1 MANPHGR
8 PRSETVKLT
17 KTARERFDRQLAEK
31 LPDIFTALF
40 EAGTKEKNTAALS
53 LLVNRAVPVRKGVP
67 VNFKTRP
74 LSNPTECAE
83 AFGANARAHIH
94 RIDGRIHDESDGT
107 HIGRYGAACAA
118 IAGKRSGRYRHP
130 GQRDVEGPDQN
141 LPDLGEPIMLPSSGV
156 SSPLPMAAR
165 MSVTTC
171 GLACNGSASS
181 TIPTDKSAVAFLMNP
196 PISTVECAPS
206 R

>member
-40 EAGTKEKNTAALS
+40 EAGTKDKDTAALS

-74 LSNPTECAE
+74 LSNPSECAE
-83 AFGANARAHIH
+83 AFGDILTA
-94 RIDGRIHDESDGT
+94 
-107 HIGRYGAACAA
+107 IGRGELTPDEGNMIGALIERRA
-118 IAGKRSGRYRHP
+118 
-130 GQRDVEGPDQN
+130 N
-141 LPDLGEPIMLPSSGV
+141 L
-156 SSPLPMAAR
+156 
-165 MSVTTC
+165 
-171 GLACNGSASS
+171 
-181 TIPTDKSAVAFLMNP
+181 FQ
-196 PISTVECAPS
+196 TVELQDEIAALKAQIAIVIPPPRPALHVVERS
-206 R
+206 

>member
-40 EAGTKEKNTAALS
+40 EAGTKEKDTAALS

-74 LSNPTECAE
+74 LSNPGECA
-83 AFGANARAHIH
+83 ASRH
-94 RIDGRIHDESDGT
+94 R
-107 HIGRYGAACAA
+107 
-118 IAGKRSGRYRHP
+118 
-130 GQRDVEGPDQN
+130 
-141 LPDLGEPIMLPSSGV
+141 L
-156 SSPLPMAAR
+156 
-165 MSVTTC
+165 
-171 GLACNGSASS
+171 
-181 TIPTDKSAVAFLMNP
+181 TDRWVQMVKTDRELIQQA
-196 PISTVECAPS
+196 PISGP
-206 R
+206 RPLR

>member
-40 EAGTKEKNTAALS
+40 EAGTKEKDTAALS

-74 LSNPTECAE
+74 LSNPGECAE
-83 AFGANARAHIH
+83 AFGDILAA
-94 RIDGRIHDESDGT
+94 
-107 HIGRYGAACAA
+107 IGRGELTPDEGNMIGALIERRA
-118 IAGKRSGRYRHP
+118 
-130 GQRDVEGPDQN
+130 N
-141 LPDLGEPIMLPSSGV
+141 L
-156 SSPLPMAAR
+156 
-165 MSVTTC
+165 
-171 GLACNGSASS
+171 
-181 TIPTDKSAVAFLMNP
+181 FQ
-196 PISTVECAPS
+196 TVELQDEIAALKAQIAIVIPPPRPALHVVERS
-206 R
+206 

>member
-40 EAGTKEKNTAALS
+40 EAGTKDKDTAALS

-83 AFGANARAHIH
+83 AFR
-94 RIDGRIHDESDGT
+94 
-107 HIGRYGAACAA
+107 
-118 IAGKRSGRYRHP
+118 RHP
-130 GQRDVEGPDQN
+130 HSHRKRRADAGRGQHDWRPD
-141 LPDLGEPIMLPSSGV
+141 
-156 SSPLPMAAR
+156 
-165 MSVTTC
+165 
-171 GLACNGSASS
+171 
-181 TIPTDKSAVAFLMNP
+181 
-196 PISTVECAPS
+196 
-206 R
+206 

>member
-40 EAGTKEKNTAALS
+40 EAGTKEKDTAALS

-74 LSNPTECAE
+74 LSNPSECAE
-83 AFGANARAHIH
+83 AFGDILTA
-94 RIDGRIHDESDGT
+94 
-107 HIGRYGAACAA
+107 IGRGELTPDEGNMIGALFERRANLFQTIELQDEIASLKA
-118 IAGKRSGRYRHP
+118 QIAGIVVTPPR
-130 GQRDVEGPDQN
+130 
-141 LPDLGEPIMLPSSGV
+141 LGFHVVKQP
-156 SSPLPMAAR
+156 
-165 MSVTTC
+165 
-171 GLACNGSASS
+171 
-181 TIPTDKSAVAFLMNP
+181 
-196 PISTVECAPS
+196 
-206 R
+206 

>member
-40 EAGTKEKNTAALS
+40 EAGTKEKDTAALS

-83 AFGANARAHIH
+83 AFGDILAA
-94 RIDGRIHDESDGT
+94 
-107 HIGRYGAACAA
+107 IGRGELTPDEGNMIGALIERRANLFQTIELQDEIASLKA
-118 IAGKRSGRYRHP
+118 QIAGIVVTPPRP
-130 GQRDVEGPDQN
+130 GLHVVEGASPSA
-141 LPDLGEPIMLPSSGV
+141 LGK
-156 SSPLPMAAR
+156 
-165 MSVTTC
+165 C
-171 GLACNGSASS
+171 
-181 TIPTDKSAVAFLMNP
+181 
-196 PISTVECAPS
+196 
-206 R
+206 

>member
-1 MANPHGR
+1 MANPNGR

-40 EAGTKEKNTAALS
+40 EAGTKEKDTAALS

-83 AFGANARAHIH
+83 AFGDILTA
-94 RIDGRIHDESDGT
+94 
-107 HIGRYGAACAA
+107 IGRGELTPDEGNMIGALIERRANLFQTVELQDEIAA
-118 IAGKRSGRYRHP
+118 LKAQIAGIVVTPPRPALHV
-130 GQRDVEGPDQN
+130 VERA
-141 LPDLGEPIMLPSSGV
+141 
-156 SSPLPMAAR
+156 SPAEA
-165 MSVTTC
+165 
-171 GLACNGSASS
+171 G
-181 TIPTDKSAVAFLMNP
+181 
-196 PISTVECAPS
+196 
-206 R
+206 

>member
-40 EAGTKEKNTAALS
+40 EAGTKEKDTAALS

-74 LSNPTECAE
+74 LSNPGECAE
-83 AFGANARAHIH
+83 AFGDIL
-94 RIDGRIHDESDGT
+94 
-107 HIGRYGAACAA
+107 AA
-118 IAGKRSGRYRHP
+118 IGKGELTP
-130 GQRDVEGPDQN
+130 DEGNMIGALIERRAN
-141 LPDLGEPIMLPSSGV
+141 L
-156 SSPLPMAAR
+156 
-165 MSVTTC
+165 
-171 GLACNGSASS
+171 
-181 TIPTDKSAVAFLMNP
+181 FQ
-196 PISTVECAPS
+196 TVELQDEIAS
-206 R
+206 LKAQIAGLVV

>member
-40 EAGTKEKNTAALS
+40 EAGTKEKDTAALS

-83 AFGANARAHIH
+83 AFGDILAA
-94 RIDGRIHDESDGT
+94 
-107 HIGRYGAACAA
+107 IGRGELTPDEGNMIGALIERRANLFQTIELQDEIASLKA
-118 IAGKRSGRYRHP
+118 QIAGIVATPP
-130 GQRDVEGPDQN
+130 GPPLHVVERA
-141 LPDLGEPIMLPSSGV
+141 
-156 SSPLPMAAR
+156 SPH
-165 MSVTTC
+165 
-171 GLACNGSASS
+171 GGG
-181 TIPTDKSAVAFLMNP
+181 
-196 PISTVECAPS
+196 
-206 R
+206 